1 MPSLTRRSIRLR
13 SITSRDR
20 LKPIFLTFDR
30 VKDHAGGRS
39 VQVIGYARVSTED
52 QARDGVS
59 ITAQQAKI
67 ETYATVKDW
76 ALLELIRDEG
86 HSAKHLKR
94 PDLERLL
101 ALVEGR
107 HVEAVI
113 VYKLDRLTR
122 SVADLDKLMKLFE
135 RKGVALVSL
144 QKPLDATTA
153 TGRLMMNL
161 LTSVSQWEREVIGER
176 TRDAMQHLK
185 A

>member
-1 MPSLTRRSIRLR
+1 
-13 SITSRDR
+13 
-20 LKPIFLTFDR
+20 
-30 VKDHAGGRS
+30 